1 MAKISEIML
10 LQQPEQPALAIE
22 VQTYMK
28 GMSGYRREFCKN
40 RLFIQETGRSNHG
53 YPLRRVPRL
62 RKPDRR
68 SYKNDYRT
76 EIFETFTR

>member
-28 GMSGYRREFCKN
+28 GMSQAIGEKF
-40 RLFIQETGRSNHG
+40 
-53 YPLRRVPRL
+53 LRIYSLLKKQGGGTTDMPFV
-62 RKPDRR
+62 
-68 SYKNDYRT
+68 
-76 EIFETFTR
+76 